1 MTVPFDWA
9 GNALICLGLWY
20 MGARKWWA
28 FAFSLVGESVWVLYS
43 FQHRLWSLAFIC
55 AVFAVLAL
63 RNLVKWRKET

>member
-1 MTVPFDWA
+1 
-9 GNALICLGLWY
+9 